1 MCLDWQGGSCIV
13 GSPNP
18 NIHDQLGF
26 SYLPVSLGGMLM
38 VTTFSGTEGADV
50 GREEREDCVGGRLWG
65 RSVWGREEEA
75 ATG

>member
-1 MCLDWQGGSCIV
+1 MCFDLQAGSCVV

-26 SYLPVSLGGMLM
+26 SYLPVSPGGMLM
-38 VTTFSGTEGADV
+38 VTTFSGTDGADV
-50 GREEREDCVGGRLWG
+50 VREEREDCVGCRLWG
-65 RSVWGREEEA
+65 RSVEGGGEEA

>member
-1 MCLDWQGGSCIV
+1 MCLDLQGSSCIV

-18 NIHDQLGF
+18 NIHNQLGF
-26 SYLPVSLGGMLM
+26 PYLPVSSGGMLM

-50 GREEREDCVGGRLWG
+50 VREEREDCVGGRLWG
-65 RSVWGREEEA
+65 RSVWGKEEEA